1 MTMKAF
7 GNLAAMVSA
16 VVLMGALL
24 FAQRDYQNSFGG
36 DGVAQQSVDTGSI
49 AAYGVNHE
57 TIVMK

>member
-1 MTMKAF
+1 MKAF
-7 GNLAAMVSA
+7 GNLAAVLSA

-36 DGVAQQSVDTGSI
+36 DAAAQQSVDTGSI
-49 AAYGVNHE
+49 AAYGVSNE

>member
-1 MTMKAF
+1 MKAF

-16 VVLMGALL
+16 VMLMGALL

-36 DGVAQQSVDTGSI
+36 AGVAQQAVDTGSI

-57 TIVMK
+57 TIVLK